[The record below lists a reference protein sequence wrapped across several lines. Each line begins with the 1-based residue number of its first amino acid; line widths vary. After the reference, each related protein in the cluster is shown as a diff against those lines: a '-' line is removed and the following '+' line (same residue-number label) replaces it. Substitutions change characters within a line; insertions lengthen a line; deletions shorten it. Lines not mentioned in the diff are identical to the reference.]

1 MNRTMSHY
9 TRFFFFEGIPNMIN
23 KKCYRCILDNILL
36 EIVRAPA
43 VQPVSPPSRDELLD
57 VEVGDEV
64 SA

>member
-1 MNRTMSHY
+1 
-9 TRFFFFEGIPNMIN
+9 MIN
-23 KKCYRCILDNILL
+23 KRSYRFFNKFILDNILL

>member
-1 MNRTMSHY
+1 MAKNSLALQTFHSV
-9 TRFFFFEGIPNMIN
+9 
-23 KKCYRCILDNILL
+23 DNILL

>member
-1 MNRTMSHY
+1 
-9 TRFFFFEGIPNMIN
+9 MIN
-23 KKCYRCILDNILL
+23 KKSYRCILDNFLL

-43 VQPVSPPSRDELLD
+43 VLPVSPPSRDELLD